1 MALPRPN
8 FIPDDPF
15 AHFLQHIGAVQSDR
29 ELAML
34 IAKVGLYN
42 HNHNNPPYLIAPE
55 VHPRFRRFS
64 YEPEVKKGLWN
75 DPDRLAG
82 FLWNNK
88 DEWKAKGVNSCLE
101 IGTFTGYG
109 FFVVSTF
116 LKTFVN
122 ADMTF
127 KTIDVVGLDEQDP
140 VYNYIKDYFQLTD
153 SDGIVTAGEKYD
165 LVLVDGSTEKEWL
178 AKDMNNTLPGAKA
191 VYFMATPGMR
201 AMRFGREMMS
211 NIMETVDHNRLI
223 NPITPR
229 ERHGF
234 VGVKGFR

>member
-1 MALPRPN
+1 MAQRPS
-8 FIPDDPF
+8 FIPEDPF
-15 AHFLQHIGAVQSDR
+15 AHFLENIANVRSDR
-29 ELAML
+29 ELSML
-34 IAKVGLYN
+34 IAKMGIYN
-42 HNHNNPPYLIAPE
+42 QLTNPEVE

-64 YEPEVKKGLWN
+64 YEPNVKKGLWN

-82 FLWNNK
+82 FLWSNK
-88 DEWKAKGVNSCLE
+88 DEWKAKGVKSCLE

-127 KTIDVVGLDEQDP
+127 KTIDVIGLDESDP

-153 SDGIVTAGEKYD
+153 SDGIVAAGEKYD
-165 LVLVDGSTEKEWL
+165 LVLIDGSTEKEWL

-201 AMRFGREMMS
+201 AMRFGHSIMS
-211 NIMETVDHNRLI
+211 NIMEIVTGTGKQLLPPL
-223 NPITPR
+223 NPR
-229 ERHGF
+229 DRHGF
-234 VGVKGFR
+234 MGVLGN